1 MNSSLYLGIGP
12 LRTLMSIVS
21 ILLAGLMVSGS
32 HAADPV
38 VSNVDLL
45 QRTDGSGLVDITYDL
60 VDAEGD
66 TMAVT
71 LLLSDNGGADWK
83 FPVFNISG
91 DVGQG
96 IAPGLAKN
104 IVWDAGSIP
113 QVIVSEMFQAR
124 VLASDAGVE
133 FQIHSPEHVVITD
146 FSKIDWTDQANIEKF
161 SRAKLCLINGGHIWL
176 GGTYADVNVVQQ
188 LKALNPDILIL
199 VYVSVKTVPLNGPNE
214 SPDSFWYKWYERT
227 TPYFVSTTE
236 GEMAQDFPGNRLINM
251 IDPECRRVM
260 IETVMEMQENSLN
273 VVDGIYWDYFG
284 KVLWIP
290 ESLDING
297 DPDMDGN
304 GIGHWD
310 DPEEMIAFRA
320 SHIELI
326 EATRDSLGEGFI
338 QFFNGLR
345 AHQDSTFAALGD
357 GAYYEIFPTQFFP
370 DPDMQHALD
379 PNWTHSLFNAR
390 RWFRTVNGGPY
401 VVLGNTWYSVF
412 RDNNAIMTQII
423 TGDKFRAIALLG
435 DLYSTW
441 TSDPDGTARLVYDWT
456 THDISLGQP
465 MGPPVF
471 DGPFIRRD
479 FQYGKVE
486 IEMTTGKYPNPF
498 DYRIWLLGN
507 LVSEL
512 AIPYHTP

>member
-1 MNSSLYLGIGP
+1 
-12 LRTLMSIVS
+12 LRTLVS
-21 ILLAGLMVSGS
+21 IMSMMFAAVIMSGS
-32 HAADPV
+32 QAADPAV
-38 VSNVDLL
+38 TNVNLA
-45 QRTDGSGLVDITYDL
+45 QRIDGSGLVDITYDL

-66 TMAVT
+66 TVAVT

-91 DVGQG
+91 DVGPDIVPG
-96 IAPGLAKN
+96 IAKN

-113 QVIVSEMFQAR
+113 QVIVNDLFQAR

-133 FQIHSPEHVVITD
+133 FQAHSPEHVVITD
-146 FSKIDWTDQANIEKF
+146 FSNIDWTDQANIEKF
-161 SRAKLCLINGGHIWL
+161 SRAKLCLINGVHIWF
-176 GGTYADVNVVQQ
+176 GGQYADVNVVQQ
-188 LKALNPDILIL
+188 LKELNPDILIL
-199 VYVSVKTVPLNGPNE
+199 VYVSVKSAPLNAPNE
-214 SPDSFWYKWYERT
+214 DPDSFWYKWYERT

-260 IETVMEMQENSLN
+260 VETVMEMQENSLN
-273 VVDGIYWDYFG
+273 VVDGIYWDYFA
-284 KVLWIP
+284 KVLWVP
-290 ESLDING
+290 PSMDING

-310 DPEEMIAFRA
+310 DPAEMQAYRDA
-320 SHIELI
+320 QIELI
-326 EATRDSLGEGFI
+326 HATRDSLGEGFI

-345 AHQDSTFAALGD
+345 AHADSTFASLGD

-370 DPDMQHALD
+370 DPDMQYALD
-379 PNWTHSLFNAR
+379 PNWSHSLFAAR

-401 VVLGNTWYSVF
+401 VVLSNNWYTSF
-412 RDNNAIMTQII
+412 RDNDGIQTQII

-435 DLYSTW
+435 DFYSTW
-441 TSDPDGTARLVYDWT
+441 TSDPDREARWVYEWT
-456 THDISLGQP
+456 SHDISLGQP
-465 MGPPVF
+465 LGPPVF
-471 DGPFIRRD
+471 TAPFIRRD

-486 IEMTTGKYPNPF
+486 IEMTSGRYPDPF
-498 DYRIWLLGN
+498 DYRIWLLGE